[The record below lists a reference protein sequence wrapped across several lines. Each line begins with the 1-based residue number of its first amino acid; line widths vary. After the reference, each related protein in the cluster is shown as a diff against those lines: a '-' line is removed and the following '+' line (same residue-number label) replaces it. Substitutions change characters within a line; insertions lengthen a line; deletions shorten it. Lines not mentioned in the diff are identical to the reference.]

1 VSGIAFMI
9 DHICAL
15 MQFIEEMHDI
25 ALVCGFSD
33 VGNQDK
39 FGLAFL
45 LL

>member
-1 VSGIAFMI
+1 
-9 DHICAL
+9 

-25 ALVCGFSD
+25 ALVFGIGD